1 MAQTNLGTV
10 TVTHGATL
18 VTGDANCD
26 WTGFQ
31 AGTIVFWISGTN
43 ASYSVG
49 AVRTPAQN
57 VSGFWELNLVANY
70 GGATEVGAPF
80 VLTNSFSPILNLPLL
95 SYGDAQG
102 NVIFSRAILLI
113 ENILVGLQAAAGV
126 KIGTGATPNVKIDGN
141 GNLMVLNTTTGTY
154 QYLIFQGAAGASA
167 LVGVDTYP

>member
-57 VSGFWELNLVANY
+57 VSGFWELNLVA
-70 GGATEVGAPF
+70 
-80 VLTNSFSPILNLPLL
+80 LL